1 MSSKN
6 HIHKEFSGKHVVWFK
21 ESNQWIG
28 FEPPA
33 YEVFRLH
40 VEGKNKK
47 HITEHICKFYE
58 LSKVDGANFIDEII
72 EGIKTASTP
81 RESASDNGSKTR
93 DIVEQ
98 KIPDQD
104 QESYSIRKYLIHD
117 KTIEIYY
124 GSKILEYYIHPPLQY
139 LETLS
144 DLKPDTSFHLFSSRS
159 NHHLV
164 SEHGQSTWTIDE
176 IPKLKRR
183 LSLLILNI
191 IYKTSFN
198 DWFSRVHASAIT
210 DEKQV
215 FLLSSESGSGKSTLA
230 TLLQSRGCRV
240 LSDDYVPL
248 NRKDQLAYP
257 VPAAL
262 SIKKGSF
269 DVIKQ
274 YLPDFNP
281 KLFDTYEYGHKD
293 IRFLPPVAIK
303 DNRYEPKPVSSI
315 IFVKYKQ
322 DADYSFR
329 EINSFDALG
338 KYHQEAWVDDTPEN
352 AQGFINWFEKLSFYE
367 LVYSNTEQAL
377 DTISSLFETR
387 KPHAIL

>member
-6 HIHKEFSGKHVVWFK
+6 RIHKEFSGKHVVWFE

-58 LSKVDGANFIDEII
+58 LSKVEGANFVGEIF

-81 RESASDNGSKTR
+81 RMSASDNGSKIR
-93 DIVEQ
+93 DIIEQ
-98 KIPDQD
+98 TIPDQD
-104 QESYSIRKYLIHD
+104 KESYSVRKYLIHD
-117 KTIEIYY
+117 KTIEIHY

-139 LETLS
+139 LETFS
-144 DLKPDTSFHLFSSRS
+144 AQKPDTSLHLFSSQS
-159 NHHLV
+159 NHYIV
-164 SEHGQSTWTIDE
+164 SDHGQSTWTTDE

-183 LSLLILNI
+183 LSLLILNK
-191 IYKTSFN
+191 IYKTTFN

-210 DEKQV
+210 DEQQV
-215 FLLSSESGSGKSTLA
+215 ILLSSESGSGKSTLA
-230 TLLQSRGCRV
+230 TLLQTRGYRV

-269 DVIKQ
+269 EVIKH
-274 YLPDFNP
+274 YLPDFDP
-281 KLFDTYEYGHKD
+281 AQFDAYEFGHKD
-293 IRFLPPVAIK
+293 VRFLPPSANEK
-303 DNRYEPKPVSSI
+303 NWYEPKPVSSL
-315 IFVKYKQ
+315 IFIKY
-322 DADYSFR
+322 DAMAVFGFR
-329 EINSFDALG
+329 EIDSFDALG

-352 AQGFINWFEKLSFYE
+352 AQGFIDWFEKLSFYE
-367 LVYSNTEQAL
+367 LIYSDTEQAL
-377 DTISSLFETR
+377 DTISSLFKAS
-387 KPHAIL
+387 KPHTIL